1 MAKRGALRALF
12 DREEVTNGIIFCNR
26 KRDIGTLLESLQ
38 RHGYSAVSLHG
49 DMDQHIRLKMLDEFK
64 TGSVKYLIASD
75 VAARGLDIPDVSHV
89 FNFDVPSHA
98 EDYVHRIGRTG
109 RAGRTGA
116 AFMLATRQDDKYVQA
131 IQELI
136 KQEIPREELA
146 GLDTAGSEKPAAKAK
161 PRRRKSDA
169 EAKDAASSGGNG
181 EGRRRGL
188 LGRNKRKNPDKKT
201 NGQAN
206 RQASGQAEAKPLPE
220 KAQKAEAPAKPEKTG
235 RGPRKDTRKD
245 TGKDTGKA
253 KNQSSDAFDGNMPDF
268 LKKQIK

>member
-1 MAKRGALRALF
+1 
-12 DREEVTNGIIFCNR
+12 
-26 KRDIGTLLESLQ
+26 
-38 RHGYSAVSLHG
+38 
-49 DMDQHIRLKMLDEFK
+49 
-64 TGSVKYLIASD
+64 
-75 VAARGLDIPDVSHV
+75 
-89 FNFDVPSHA
+89 
-98 EDYVHRIGRTG
+98 
-109 RAGRTGA
+109 
-116 AFMLATRQDDKYVQA
+116 MLATRQDDKYVQA

-161 PRRRKSDA
+161 SRRRKSDA

-201 NGQAN
+201 NEQAN
-206 RQASGQAEAKPLPE
+206 RQANGQTEAKPLPE
-220 KAQKAEAPAKPEKTG
+220 KAQKAEAPARPEKAG
-235 RGPRKDTRKD
+235 SGPR
-245 TGKDTGKA
+245 KDTGKA

>member
-1 MAKRGALRALF
+1 
-12 DREEVTNGIIFCNR
+12 
-26 KRDIGTLLESLQ
+26 
-38 RHGYSAVSLHG
+38 
-49 DMDQHIRLKMLDEFK
+49 MLDEFK
-64 TGSVKYLIASD
+64 TGSAKYLIASD

-201 NGQAN
+201 NGQA
-206 RQASGQAEAKPLPE
+206 SGQAEVKPLPE
-220 KAQKAEAPAKPEKTG
+220 EAQKAEAPAKPEKTG
-235 RGPRKDTRKD
+235 RDTRKD
-245 TGKDTGKA
+245 ARKDTGKA

-268 LKKQIK
+268 LKKQIM

>member
-1 MAKRGALRALF
+1 MSKRAALRALF

-64 TGSVKYLIASD
+64 SGSAKYLIASD
-75 VAARGLDIPDVSHV
+75 VAARGLDIPNVSHV

-116 AFMLATRQDDKYVQA
+116 AYMLATRQDDKYVQT
-131 IQELI
+131 IEGLI
-136 KQEIPREELA
+136 KLKIPREELP
-146 GLDTAGSEKPAAKAK
+146 GLDAAETDKPAAKGK
-161 PRRRKSDA
+161 PRRRKTDAKSD
-169 EAKDAASSGGNG
+169 DPSPTGGNG
-181 EGRRRGL
+181 TDNHAGRRRGL
-188 LGRNKRKNPDKKT
+188 LGRNRRKTPNNKKPDAT
-201 NGQAN
+201 PT
-206 RQASGQAEAKPLPE
+206 AEKSQNA
-220 KAQKAEAPAKPEKTG
+220 KAEKTAPP
-235 RGPRKDTRKD
+235 PRKA
-245 TGKDTGKA
+245 KA
-253 KNQSSDAFDGNMPDF
+253 QSSDAFDGNMPDF